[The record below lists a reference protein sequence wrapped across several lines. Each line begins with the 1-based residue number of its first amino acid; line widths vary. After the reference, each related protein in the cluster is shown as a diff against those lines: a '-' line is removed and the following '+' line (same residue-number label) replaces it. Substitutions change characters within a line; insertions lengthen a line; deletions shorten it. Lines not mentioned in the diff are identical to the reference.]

1 MKTVNVVAA
10 VICDDLNRKNKV
22 FATQRGYGEYK
33 DGWEFPGGKIEE
45 NESPEEALIREIRE
59 ELGVTIAV
67 HDLIDIIDH
76 DYPDFHLHMFCY
88 WATVTDGHLM
98 LLEHED
104 ARWLDADSLETVEWL
119 PADRGLLT
127 RISTE
132 LEKKG

>member
-88 WATVTDGHLM
+88 WATVTDGHLTPR
-98 LLEHED
+98 
-104 ARWLDADSLETVEWL
+104 AFSTAS
-119 PADRGLLT
+119 
-127 RISTE
+127 RI
-132 LEKKG
+132 

>member
-104 ARWLDADSLETVEWL
+104 ARWLDEESLETVEWL

>member
-10 VICDDLNRKNKV
+10 VICDDLNRKSKV

>member
-104 ARWLDADSLETVEWL
+104 ARWLDEESLETVEWL

-127 RISTE
+127 KISAE